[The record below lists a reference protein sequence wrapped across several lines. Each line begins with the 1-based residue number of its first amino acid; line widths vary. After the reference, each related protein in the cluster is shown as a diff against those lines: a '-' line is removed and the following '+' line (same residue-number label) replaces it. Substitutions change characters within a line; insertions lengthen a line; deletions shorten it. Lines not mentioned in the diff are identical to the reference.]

1 MTALFPSSAWS
12 RPDSTTS
19 RSSTS
24 RMIKARIT
32 WRLGWVF
39 YFYFLTD
46 MHLGH
51 HLINSICLC
60 SDTALKDA
68 VCCSLLTGTIWLGGK
83 SPWEAPFLLWMRS
96 PFFIHLCRSDHGKHD
111 NRLTLNPL
119 TPLSSLS
126 PSVSISSPTAVF
138 FPLYFSVAFHCIS
151 SVILFSSSTLH
162 SFTCSECV
170 FFPLQGK
177 IRDEWCLILK
187 FQQHVSGVSG
197 RKDNLKRPLLNICN
211 ACLSSPGLSASR
223 WPSPGVVLFVHGL
236 CCQCESLEVYNIFT
250 LFTVCLQTLAYLPWA
265 ILLFY

>member
-24 RMIKARIT
+24 RMIKAPIT

-51 HLINSICLC
+51 HLINSIYLYT
-60 SDTALKDA
+60 DTALKDA
-68 VCCSLLTGTIWLGGK
+68 VCCSLLTWTIWWGVK
-83 SPWEAPFLLWMRS
+83 SLWEAPFLLWMRS
-96 PFFIHLCRSDHGKHD
+96 PFFIHLCWSDHGKHD
-111 NRLTLNPL
+111 NRSTLNPL

-126 PSVSISSPTAVF
+126 PSVSVSFSISSPTAVF
-138 FPLYFSVAFHCIS
+138 FPLFLCIS
-151 SVILFSSSTLH
+151 SVIIFSSHASTLLH
-162 SFTCSECV
+162 SFTCSEYV

-211 ACLSSPGLSASR
+211 ACLSSPGLSSSW
-223 WPSPGVVLFVHGL
+223 WPSPGVLLFVQGL
-236 CCQCESLEVYNIFT
+236 RCQCESLEVYNIFT
-250 LFTVCLQTLAYLPWA
+250 LFTVCLQTLA
-265 ILLFY
+265 